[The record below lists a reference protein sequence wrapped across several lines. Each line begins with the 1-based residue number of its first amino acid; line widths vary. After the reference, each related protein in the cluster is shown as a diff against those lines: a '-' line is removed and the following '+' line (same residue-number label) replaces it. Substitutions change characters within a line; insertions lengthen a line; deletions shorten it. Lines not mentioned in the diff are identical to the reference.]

1 MNEYKQIP
9 YPKIVSGKVREVFD
23 IGGGELV
30 IVTTDRISSF
40 DVILDSQIPKKGIAL
55 NKISNFWFDYTKD
68 IVLNHLVETE
78 LQKLPA
84 SFQHGE
90 FEGRTIKVKKLNMLP
105 FEIIVRG
112 YLFGSMWKAYQS
124 GEDFCGMK
132 FTGTHQQAEKLDKP
146 IITPSAKS
154 SEGHDINITL
164 EQLTTEIGKEM
175 ADKISDVS
183 LRLYEKCF
191 DYAIKQGL
199 IIADTKFEFGLDQ
212 SGNLVLADEIFT
224 PDSSRFWDASAYRT
238 GESPKS
244 FDKQFVRDWLIQNKL
259 DGVTPAPCLP
269 QNIIEKTAG
278 LYAEC
283 CKKLTG
289 ETI

>member
-1 MNEYKQIP
+1 MNEFQEIP
-9 YPKIVSGKVREVFD
+9 FPKIVSGKVREVFD
-23 IGGGELV
+23 IGRNELV

-40 DVILDSQIPKKGIAL
+40 DVILDSKIPKKGIAL
-55 NKISNFWFDYTKD
+55 NKISNFWFDFTKD
-68 IVLNHLVETE
+68 IVSNHLVATE
-78 LQKLPA
+78 LCELPA
-84 SFQHGE
+84 PFQHE
-90 FEGRTIKVKKLNMLP
+90 DFKDRTIKVKKLKMLP

-124 GEDFCGMK
+124 GEEFCGLK
-132 FTGTHQQAEKLDKP
+132 FSGVHQQAEKLDKP

-164 EQLTTEIGKEM
+164 EQLAEGIGQDL
-175 ADKISDVS
+175 ADKICDIS

-191 DYAIKQGL
+191 DYAIKQGI

-224 PDSSRFWDASAYRT
+224 PDSSRFWDAAAYRV

-244 FDKQFVRDWLIQNKL
+244 YDKQFVRDWLIQNKL
-259 DGVTPAPCLP
+259 DGVTPAPRLP
-269 QNIIEKTAG
+269 ENIIEKTAG

-289 ETI
+289 EAI